1 MLALDEC
8 LIALGGN
15 LQISGQVFKDAL
27 AQLHLRG
34 CRSVEMGRVLTTRPV
49 GAEAGQEFLNA
60 AAVLRTDQGPV
71 ELLRTLHEIES
82 MFHRVRTRHWGPRTL
97 DLDLILYSDLISNI
111 PQLVVPHPAMW
122 YRRFVLEPAIDVAAD
137 MVHPT
142 LHESVAEL
150 HRRLMARPLRL
161 EICSGGS
168 ASDDR
173 FFNAIMPQLRDA
185 RNNELEWRPR
195 DFASG
200 IAQDTF
206 ARILLRQGE
215 IVRVSQPL
223 HGKSRE
229 IEVGGMTVA
238 EVLVQLEHLSI
249 AMLG

>member
-1 MLALDEC
+1 MDEC

-27 AQLHLRG
+27 KQLQLRG
-34 CRSVEMGRVLTTRPV
+34 CRSVEMGRVLKTRPV
-49 GAEAGQEFLNA
+49 GAEAGQEFLNS
-60 AAVLRTDQGPV
+60 AAVMRTDQGPA
-71 ELLRTLHEIES
+71 ELLQTLHEIER

-97 DLDLILYSDLISNI
+97 DLDLILYHDLISNE

-122 YRRFVLEPAIDVAAD
+122 YRRFVLEPAVDVAAD

-150 HRRLMARPLRL
+150 HRRLMARPLWL
-161 EICSGGS
+161 EICSEES
-168 ASDDR
+168 ASEDR
-173 FFNAIMPQLRDA
+173 FFDAIMPQLLDA
-185 RNNELEWRPR
+185 RNDELEWRPR

-200 IAQDTF
+200 IAEDSF
-206 ARILLRQGE
+206 ARIMLRQGG
-215 IVRVSQPL
+215 ILSGSQPL
-223 HGKSRE
+223 NGKNRE